1 MMTKYNEPALSA
13 RPDKETGDGQHW
25 LRLLL
30 GATPG
35 AASLVMGGVKG

>member
-1 MMTKYNEPALSA
+1 MSRRLVPGLT
-13 RPDKETGDGQHW
+13 RKETGDGQHW

-30 GATPG
+30 GATLG